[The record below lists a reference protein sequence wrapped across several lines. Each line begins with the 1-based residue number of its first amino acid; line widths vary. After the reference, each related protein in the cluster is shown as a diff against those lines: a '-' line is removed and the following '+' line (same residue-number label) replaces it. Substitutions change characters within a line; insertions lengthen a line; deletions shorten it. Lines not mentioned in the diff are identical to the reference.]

1 MPCGLGLRTHPPTP
15 SLTREGEL
23 SELNVGVGEQ
33 GVVFLGS
40 VPRRFSP
47 PSNGYAKAKRSRL
60 SLRFFGRALDDQGV
74 YSRKVWLCQ
83 GLVAKQGGEAGLPS
97 LRLRQ
102 GRFVRQEEQDKE
114 YSIRCSG

>member
-1 MPCGLGLRTHPPTP
+1 MHCGLELRTHPPTP

-23 SELNVGVGEQ
+23 SDLNVGVGEQ
-33 GVVFLGS
+33 EVVFLGS

-47 PSNGYAKAKRSRL
+47 PFNGYAKAKRSRL

-74 YSRKVWLCQ
+74 YSKENWLCQ
-83 GLVAKQGGEAGLPS
+83 GLMAKQGGEAGLPS